1 MQAYLADVG
10 INLDIQPMESN
21 AWFDDVFKG
30 ADYDM
35 NLVTFSMGMA
45 DLEELYALYRGG
57 QGQNFGH
64 MDDPEVNAA
73 YDANHTSVD
82 EAVRLEAFKTVQHVM
97 GDKALTVPLYTA
109 MAGIGANKD
118 LAGIEADA
126 MGNYNVYDWS
136 WAE

>member
-1 MQAYLADVG
+1 
-10 INLDIQPMESN
+10 
-21 AWFDDVFKG
+21 
-30 ADYDM
+30 
-35 NLVTFSMGMA
+35 
-45 DLEELYALYRGG
+45 
-57 QGQNFGH
+57 

-82 EAVRLEAFKTVQHVM
+82 EAVRLEAFKTV
-97 GDKALTVPLYTA
+97 PLYTA

-118 LAGIEADA
+118 LAEIEADA